1 MLKKKSKNL
10 FLKKIALGIF
20 LSVFSTTG
28 FANDGK
34 LIKNNNPTVKIEQI
48 KFTDDGIVSG
58 KQQAINRTNAIFN
71 YSDNSIYE
79 IYSKVD
85 YITTIRLQ
93 EGEKILFFAGGDTER
108 WAIEET
114 QGGKNNRP
122 LVFIKPN
129 IEDDFEDMSTNIN
142 IVTDKHIY
150 FLNVYLSSDKYN
162 PLVEWQY
169 SNERKMI
176 IEAQERNTTSI
187 GTDDLTKLNY
197 KYNWDKKSV
206 ISPIQVFD
214 SGDHTFLIMKD
225 NLKEMPAIF
234 VKDIDKQISLVTPKI
249 NGKYVI
255 IDRVSSE
262 IILELG
268 KTKLRIYNRKK

>member
-20 LSVFSTTG
+20 LSVFPMTI

-34 LIKNNNPTVKIEQI
+34 VTKNNDTTVKVEQI
-48 KFTDDGIVSG
+48 KFAGDGIVSG

-71 YSDNSIYE
+71 YTDNSIYE
-79 IYSKVD
+79 IYCKVD
-85 YITTIRLQ
+85 YITTVRLQ
-93 EGEKILFFAGGDTER
+93 EGEKVLFFAGGDTER

-129 IEDDFEDMSTNIN
+129 IEDDFDEMSTNIN

-169 SNERKMI
+169 PNERKMI
-176 IEAQERNTTSI
+176 IEAQKRNTTSI

-197 KYNWDKKSV
+197 NYNWDKKGAIAPV
-206 ISPIQVFD
+206 QVFD
-214 SGDHTFLIMKD
+214 NGDYTFLIMKD

-249 NGKYVI
+249 NGKYVT
-255 IDRVSSE
+255 IDRVTNE

-268 KTKLRIYNRKK
+268 KAKLRIHNRKK